1 MKSLR
6 NYVHNLSDNTG
17 THLRNKLYQ
26 EFYPDIVHIANERGP
41 IRITDEWTVI

>member
-6 NYVHNLSDNTG
+6 NYAHNLSDN

-26 EFYPDIVHIANERGP
+26 EFYRGIVHIANEGGH
-41 IRITDEWTVI
+41 IRMMH

>member
-6 NYVHNLSDNTG
+6 NNVHNLSDN

-26 EFYPDIVHIANERGP
+26 ELFPGIVHIANEKGP